1 MAALDGRHRWSSA
14 TLQTCVHAR
23 GGVPLK
29 KKVTIGSALVLI
41 AIAAVISVF
50 PPLRARAK
58 AVAVLADA
66 VGLPFPRPF
75 AADVEVRA
83 IEVGGVVGDLYSS
96 DGDAPMILFVPGATE
111 RGRNDARVIK
121 AATALA
127 RAGRSVFVPELHL
140 YDRTFRKED
149 IKAIESTIRALA
161 ENAAGNAGIGVVG
174 FSYGASFAL
183 IAGQSPQVSEH
194 VEFIAAFG
202 AYFDLRNVVRAITT
216 GATLLD
222 GERVAFDTVPE
233 ARRLMIDSLLKIAP
247 DSYDEQLRAA
257 IESRDPTGLP
267 PDARPAFELI
277 INEDPTRVDAL
288 VTNLPT
294 PYEEFMTR
302 FSPSEGIDQ
311 IDVPVYLM
319 QSRRDEA
326 TPWTESV
333 YLERNIAEARLV
345 FLEHF
350 SHVDAPGLVDLLLD
364 APDAWRFVSWI
375 LVNQE

>member
-1 MAALDGRHRWSSA
+1 M
-14 TLQTCVHAR
+14 
-23 GGVPLK
+23 
-29 KKVTIGSALVLI
+29 LI

-58 AVAVLADA
+58 AVAVLVDA

-75 AADVEVRA
+75 AADIEVRA
-83 IEVGGVVGDLYSS
+83 VEVGGVEGDLYTP

-111 RGRNDARVIK
+111 RGRNDARVIE

-127 RAGRSVFVPELHL
+127 RAKRSVFVPELHL
-140 YDRTFRKED
+140 YNRTFRKED
-149 IKAIESTIRALA
+149 IEAIESAIRALA
-161 ENAAGNAGIGVVG
+161 ENATGNAGIGVVA
-174 FSYGASFAL
+174 FSYGASLAL
-183 IAGQSPQVSEH
+183 IAGQNPQVSEH

-233 ARRLMIDSLLKIAP
+233 ARRLMIDSLLTIAP

-267 PDARPAFELI
+267 PDARAVFELI
-277 INEDPTRVDAL
+277 FNEDPTRVDAL

-294 PYEEFMTR
+294 LYKEFMTR
-302 FSPSEGIDQ
+302 FSPSDGIDQ

-319 QSRRDEA
+319 QSRQDEA

-333 YLERNIAEARLV
+333 YLQRNIAEARLV

-375 LVNQE
+375 LVHQE